1 MTSTAP
7 SRSRLIA
14 LTLGGLVIAMLL
26 PGLGLGRHLAP
37 GDDLGAMLA
46 REAVFWTIA
55 AALVAYVLVI
65 ERRPLASLGFRRPR
79 LSTLIWGVAA
89 GAVLTALYVGVAGV
103 LLPALHLKGNAAAMH
118 GLLATPL
125 WFRVLLVLRAAVT
138 EEILYRAYPIER
150 VEMLTRSR
158 LLAVEVSVAGFT
170 AAHLNYWGPVQ
181 LLFVAPA
188 GLVLAALYLWRRDTL
203 CNMLAHFITDG
214 LGFLAGG

>member
-1 MTSTAP
+1 MTPAAP
-7 SRSRLIA
+7 SRLRLIV
-14 LTLGGLVIAMLL
+14 LTVIGLVIGMLL

-37 GDDLGAMLA
+37 GDDLGSMLA
-46 REAVFWTIA
+46 REAVFWA
-55 AALVAYVLVI
+55 LAVALVAYVLVI

-79 LSTLIWGVAA
+79 LSTLVWGLGGGV
-89 GAVLTALYVGVAGV
+89 VLTALYVAIAAVV
-103 LLPALHLKGNAAAMH
+103 LPALHLKGAAGAMN

-150 VEMLTRSR
+150 VEMLTRGR
-158 LLAVEVSVAGFT
+158 FLAGAVSVAGFT

-188 GLVLAALYLWRRDTL
+188 GVVLAALYLWRRDIG
-203 CNMLAHFITDG
+203 CNMLAHFVTDG
-214 LGFLAGG
+214 VGFLAGG